1 MIMHKSCIGEENVET
16 SSVGDDEEA
25 PIQKDKF
32 TMLYEDGMKKIY
44 R

>member
-1 MIMHKSCIGEENVET
+1 MIMQKSSIGEENVET
-16 SSVGDDEEA
+16 SSVGDDEG